1 MRLALAGLCKQGGR
15 EYNQDYIASSANGM
29 NACLVVCDGLGS
41 YIGSEVAS
49 QLCATRIIQS
59 YERVLEVDG
68 NRAFDL
74 DYVRSYIQTA
84 HSYVADFKEEHPE
97 LRSSC
102 TTVACVVTD
111 GNRTVIAHIG
121 DTRAYVFRS
130 STLVYQTKDHSLS
143 QVAVDMGQ
151 IKLRDIRT
159 HKDQNKLTRVL
170 GNDYFTDPDCEVDDE
185 PLKAGDA
192 FVLCTD
198 GFWEYVYEEEMEE
211 DIASSNGNPEIA
223 LKKMENRLL
232 QRVTR
237 YNDNYSAIV
246 AIVVDDQGGKRKN
259 A

>member
-15 EYNQDYIASSANGM
+15 DYNQDYVASSSKGM

-41 YIGSEVAS
+41 YVGSEVAS
-49 QLCATRIIQS
+49 QLCATRIIES
-59 YERVLEVDG
+59 YERVLEVSG
-68 NRAFDL
+68 KRAFEPE
-74 DYVRSYIQTA
+74 YVRSYIQNA
-84 HSYVADFKEEHPE
+84 HSYVADFKDEHPE
-97 LRSSC
+97 IRSSC

-111 GNRTVIAHIG
+111 GKRTVIAHIG
-121 DTRAYVFRS
+121 DTRVYLFRS

-170 GNDYFTDPDCEVDDE
+170 GNDYFTEPDCEIDEE
-185 PLKAGDA
+185 PLCPGDA
-192 FVLCTD
+192 FILCTD

-211 DIASSNGNPEIA
+211 DLLSSNGNPEEA
-223 LKKMENRLL
+223 LRKMEKRLL
-232 QRVTR
+232 ARVNK

-246 AIVVDDQGGKRKN
+246 AMVVEGQGSKK
-259 A
+259 